1 MLIKCK
7 ACKGAKI
14 VAKMGYTFG
23 ACNACGGSGV
33 EEVPDK
39 PLDAHVA
46 DLDER
51 EMIKDKA
58 LPKALPKTLPK
69 VKHKASNL

>member
-23 ACNACGGSGV
+23 DCNSCGGSGV

-58 LPKALPKTLPK
+58 LPKTLPK